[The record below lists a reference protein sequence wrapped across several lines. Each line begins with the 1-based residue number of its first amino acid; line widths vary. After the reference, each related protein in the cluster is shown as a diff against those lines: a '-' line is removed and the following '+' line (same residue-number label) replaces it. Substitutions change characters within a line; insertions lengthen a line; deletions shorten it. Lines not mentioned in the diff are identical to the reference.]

1 MKKIIPIILF
11 GFIANKATAQNEGTL
26 TFMNSLPQ
34 VVYSN
39 PAIVPKYKFS
49 FGLPG
54 SSIAA
59 FYSNNGFAYKDVYKR
74 VEDTVKADLPKL
86 YNAMKPKNYVTQA
99 LQIDLFRLGMRIN
112 PKLYI
117 TLTSTAKVYNRLMMP
132 KDLMAIF
139 VNGNSAFVG
148 RTATL
153 SPKAES
159 VTFLETALGGSY
171 QIDNRLTVGAR
182 IKLLK
187 GITNVT
193 TKNATVNLAVDN
205 NYGLTASADMDV
217 RTSGINNFTQSGF
230 DFGSSFKNYFSNN
243 GLAVDLGAT
252 YRVQERITVGASL
265 IDIGSIHW
273 KNNTYGYSLDPSK
286 ANYTFAGIDLSKV
299 INGDDNY
306 LKSLSDTLQNKFKP
320 TEGAIGSYSAPI
332 PGKMYLSGMYQM
344 KRNFTAGAVFFSEK
358 FRGRYSAGLTLGAN
372 KHFGR
377 IFSAAASYTVA
388 SNSFNNLGAG
398 MSLNLAPVQIYIVG
412 DNLLSIA
419 LAGKELNTFVNN
431 TKFFNVRLGLNFVF
445 GWDRKKKEEKEKN
458 ADESKRNLEPARDED
473 GGIRRKMYRNYTPDK
488 KKKKY

>member
-1 MKKIIPIILF
+1 MKKIISLILF
-11 GFIANKATAQNEGTL
+11 GFIANGATAQNEGTL

-34 VVYSN
+34 VVYNN

-49 FGLPG
+49 FGLPV

-74 VEDTVKADLPKL
+74 AEDTVKADLPKL
-86 YNAMKPKNYVTQA
+86 YNAMKSKNYITQA
-99 LQIDLFRLGMRIN
+99 LQIDLFRLGFRVN
-112 PKLYI
+112 TKLYI
-117 TLTSTAKVYNRLMMP
+117 TLNSTAKVYNRVMIP

-171 QIDNRLTVGAR
+171 QVDNRLTVGAR

-193 TKNATVNLAVDN
+193 TKSATVNLAVDSD
-205 NYGLTASADMDV
+205 YGLTASADMDV
-217 RTSGINNFTQSGF
+217 RTSGINNLTQSGF
-230 DFGSSFKNYFSNN
+230 DFGSNIKNYFSNN

-252 YRVQERITVGASL
+252 YRLREQITIGASL

-299 INGDDNY
+299 INGDNNY

-320 TEGAIGSYSAPI
+320 KEGAIGSYSAPI

-358 FRGRYSAGLTLGAN
+358 FRGRYTAGLTLGAN

-377 IFSAAASYTVA
+377 IFSAAVSYTMA

-398 MSLNLAPVQIYIVG
+398 MSLNLAPLQVYVVG

-431 TKFFNVRLGLNFVF
+431 TRFFNVRLGLNFVF
-445 GWDRKKKEEKEKN
+445 GWDRKKKEEKEKTN
-458 ADESKRNLEPARDED
+458 ETKRTLEPVRDDD